1 MRPSVSSQNSV
12 QANTRYLRCDRACE
26 LRIAISVPFRSVL
39 SVASDLSQ
47 AAIGVR
53 LAPISLRDQIGKAL
67 LYLLTVGVKRISIE
81 GPAWLVK
88 S

>member
-26 LRIAISVPFRSVL
+26 LRIAM